1 MRHFWMLLVFCGL
14 ASCNL
19 WVSKDKKTQEMVD
32 QEIQAIDWN
41 NVDNYP
47 LFENC
52 DETASKIG
60 QRECFE
66 QELLSH
72 FSATLTEFEFILG
85 SEIDSTITVDFLVDK
100 EGKITILEIVKDNE
114 IDGQMPEFEGIV
126 RQSLKNM
133 PPLAPALKRGIPVS
147 AKFRLP
153 IRLRS
158 N

>member
-19 WVSKDKKTQEMVD
+19 WVSKDQKTREMVD

-66 QELLSH
+66 QELLSR

-85 SEIDSTITVDFLVDK
+85 SEIDSIITVDFLVDK

-153 IRLRS
+153 IVL
-158 N
+158 NTN